1 MVDGPVP
8 PELKKHVNSVVPREP
23 VEPSKPDNAMVL
35 SDTDLAFVAENEEEF
50 DFTWSTQEYCDN
62 GHLRVV
68 AMFSAPGLRLDGIRI
83 DSTTSYMVNVHGTW
97 LMMTYN
103 FENFCKW

>member
-8 PELKKHVNSVVPREP
+8 PELKKHANSDVPREP
-23 VEPSKPDNAMVL
+23 VEPSKGDNAMVL
-35 SDTDLAFVAENEEEF
+35 FDTDLASTAENKDEF
-50 DFTWSTQEYCDN
+50 DFTWSTHEYCAN

-83 DSTTSYMVNVHGTW
+83 DSTTSYMVKVHGTW